1 MFPCTTNLGSLED
14 NAIMG
19 EGGRHLASE
28 EEEEE
33 EEEEY
38 DEYSNCQAALILE
51 QFPRVCGTTA
61 TLPRQLP
68 PCTSD
73 IVAAL
78 ETRK

>member
-28 EEEEE
+28 EEEKE

-51 QFPRVCGTTA
+51 QFPRV
-61 TLPRQLP
+61 
-68 PCTSD
+68 
-73 IVAAL
+73 
-78 ETRK
+78 